1 MVGGGIAGIYGERAM
16 TASDSSR
23 RNYPVLAVSLAVAAV
38 FIYAGIDKI
47 RDPLQFADSIAAF
60 AILPAAFINLL
71 ALGLPPFE
79 IGCGLLLLGPAS
91 RRVGALAVAITTAMF
106 FIALASALL
115 RGLTLDCGCFGI
127 GAPSRLRMWLELV
140 LDLVLFSG
148 ALFVFLPSIGR
159 LRPRVEQRAFN
170 Q

>member
-1 MVGGGIAGIYGERAM
+1 MSPFEMGPQQHDIPLWQYRWRSGDKAPPLLVVG
-16 TASDSSR
+16 
-23 RNYPVLAVSLAVAAV
+23 
-38 FIYAGIDKI
+38 
-47 RDPLQFADSIAAF
+47 
-60 AILPAAFINLL
+60 AILPAVFINLL